1 MLGIVHGP
9 GRISV
14 LKGVLRGASVTACF
28 NTAAPPH
35 ARRPAYS
42 GRRGCSASRLLFIAL
57 FLLGLL
63 CLVLR
68 LAIEIKD
75 FLRPARTGRQQGKQK
90 RETQKILLH
99 GTTVSKSC
107 RKTRDNQIS
116 RRYQGFSES
125 GVPLQVAAALFSC

>member
-1 MLGIVHGP
+1 MLGIVHGRA
-9 GRISV
+9 RIAV
-14 LKGVLRGASVTACF
+14 LKGILRGASVTACF
-28 NTAAPPH
+28 NTAAPPY

-42 GRRGCSASRLLFIAL
+42 RRRGPSASRLLPVIAL

-68 LAIEIKD
+68 LAIKVKG
-75 FLRPARTGRQQGKQK
+75 LRPARAGRHKGKQK

-107 RKTRDNQIS
+107 RRTRDNQIFTTLP
-116 RRYQGFSES
+116 GI
-125 GVPLQVAAALFSC
+125 